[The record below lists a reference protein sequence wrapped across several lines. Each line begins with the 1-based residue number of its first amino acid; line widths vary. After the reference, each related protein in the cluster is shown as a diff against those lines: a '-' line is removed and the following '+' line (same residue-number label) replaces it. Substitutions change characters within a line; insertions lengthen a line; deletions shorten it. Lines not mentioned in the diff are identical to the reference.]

1 MKMDEV
7 VVSRREIL
15 MYERLKVISEIAP
28 IRERIKAFERKYGM
42 TLEEFEEHLKKGEE
56 RFEEWDDYIEWKAY
70 VEKLRELEKRLREI
84 EHAQRV
90 RVA

>member
-1 MKMDEV
+1 MVEV

-15 MYERLKVISEIAP
+15 MYERLKLISEIAP

-42 TLEEFEEHLKKGEE
+42 TLEEFEEHLKKDEE
-56 RFEEWDDYIEWKAY
+56 RFEEWDDYIEWRAY
-70 VEKLRELEKRLREI
+70 VEKLKELEKRLREI